1 MGLVVDGHSRR
12 LTFRLL
18 DRTAVIGGVDDWLW
32 LLLHILLQRLRKGIL
47 DKLLHRRAILPAAGA
62 HKDSRL
68 NNINA

>member
-18 DRTAVIGGVDDWLW
+18 DTTGVILAVDEWMWLI
-32 LLLHILLQRLRKGIL
+32 LHMLLQRLRKGIL
-47 DKLLHRRAILPAAGA
+47 DKLLHRRAIRTAIG

-68 NNINA
+68 NNINN